1 METYGIIGYG
11 FVGKATHKGLIN
23 NADAVIH
30 DIKLNT
36 EIDCLKELDVVFCC
50 IPTDDQHDIDTLIHE
65 LENLRIIN
73 KTCSIIIRST
83 VPVGTCEK
91 IQEKIGPIIYIPEF
105 LRERYW
111 KADCVRR
118 PVIVG
123 TNTAPLPE
131 FLEDIEKDI
140 CSLNEAELL
149 KMFSNNYATLRI
161 AFANTF
167 YDLAQIRNSDYNVIK
182 DLFFKVQHSQTYM
195 DVPGHDGKRGFGGKC
210 LPKDL
215 DFLIDTLEEF
225 DLDSRLFQ
233 YIRENNTVW
242 NNKKY

>member
-1 METYGIIGYG
+1 M
-11 FVGKATHKGLIN
+11 
-23 NADAVIH
+23 
-30 DIKLNT
+30 
-36 EIDCLKELDVVFCC
+36 
-50 IPTDDQHDIDTLIHE
+50 
-65 LENLRIIN
+65 
-73 KTCSIIIRST
+73 
-83 VPVGTCEK
+83 
-91 IQEKIGPIIYIPEF
+91 
-105 LRERYW
+105 
-111 KADCVRR
+111 RR

-123 TNTAPLPE
+123 TNSAKLPE
-131 FLEDIEKDI
+131 VLNNIEKSV

-167 YDLAQIRNSDYNVIK
+167 YDLAEQRNADYSLVK

-195 DVPGHDGKRGFGGKC
+195 EVPGHDGKRGFGGKC

-215 DFLIDTLEEF
+215 DFLIDTLDEF
-225 DLDSRLFQ
+225 NLDSRLFR